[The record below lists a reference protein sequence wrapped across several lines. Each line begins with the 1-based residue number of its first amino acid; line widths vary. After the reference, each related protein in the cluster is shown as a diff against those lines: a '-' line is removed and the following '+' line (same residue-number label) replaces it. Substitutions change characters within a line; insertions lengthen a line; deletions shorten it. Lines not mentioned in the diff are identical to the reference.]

1 MTPLQDRFISILRR
15 PTLLPFTNTGIAM
28 ALLVSSGFALAQTPA
43 PSPVSPPAAPA
54 PASPAKKVPDWAGLG
69 RYREENAKLP
79 PPATGEDRVVFMGD
93 SITDAW
99 KDEARP
105 FFPGKPYVNR
115 GLSGQT
121 TPQMLIRFRPDVIDR
136 KPKVVVILAGTNDLA
151 GNTGPMTPEETLGNL
166 MSMAELAQANGIRV
180 VLASVLPAIKFQW
193 RPEMPNPADRII
205 AMNVMIKDY
214 ALKHGFTYLDYHST
228 MVDAEKGLKH
238 EYAEDMVHPNQAGYD
253 VMAPL
258 AEKAI
263 AEALSRR

>member
-1 MTPLQDRFISILRR
+1 MPIKLS
-15 PTLLPFTNTGIAM
+15 FTATGIAT
-28 ALLVSSGFALAQTPA
+28 ALLISGGFALSQTPVPA
-43 PSPVSPPAAPA
+43 PVPPSAAPVQT
-54 PASPAKKVPDWAGLG
+54 PPAKKVQDWAGLG
-69 RYREENAKLP
+69 RYREENAQLP
-79 PPATGEDRVVFMGD
+79 APAAGENRVVFMGD

-99 KDEARP
+99 KQEGRP

-115 GLSGQT
+115 GISGQT

-180 VLASVLPAIKFQW
+180 VLASVLPSIKFQW
-193 RPEMPNPADRII
+193 RPDMPNPADRII
-205 AMNVMIKDY
+205 AMNAMIKDY
-214 ALKHGFTYLDYHST
+214 AVKHGLTYLDYHSA

-263 AEALSRR
+263 AQALSQP